1 MRRLLSLLPALALLF
16 VLAGCAT
23 APIADDVSAFA
34 PGVVLQDEEVATD
47 EAVGA
52 AKGPSFGDY
61 ALVVPQNLVWIP
73 WKILAGTGKG
83 IVDGIAA
90 GFDADRVPLLGLLFS
105 PVNAVMGLLTGLGT
119 GTVSEPGFI
128 GPRTNFSRSM
138 GLPTKRPTPIWWL
151 PD

>member
-1 MRRLLSLLPALALLF
+1 MHRLFALLTALALLLA
-16 VLAGCAT
+16 LAGCAT
-23 APIADDVSAFA
+23 APVVADAFA
-34 PGVVLQDEEVATD
+34 PGVALQDEEFEAAETD
-47 EAVGA
+47 DIAS
-52 AKGPSFGDY
+52 GPGFGDY

-73 WKILAGTGKG
+73 WKIIGGAGKG
-83 IVDGIAA
+83 LVDGVVA
-90 GFDADRVPLLGLLFS
+90 GFDADRIPLLGLIFS
-105 PVNAVMGLLTGLGT
+105 PVNAVMGLVTGLGT